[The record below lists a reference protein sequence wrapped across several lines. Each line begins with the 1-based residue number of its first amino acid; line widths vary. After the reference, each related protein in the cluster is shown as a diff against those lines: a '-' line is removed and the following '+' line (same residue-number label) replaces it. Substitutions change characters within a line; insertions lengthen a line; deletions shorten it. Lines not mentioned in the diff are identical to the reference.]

1 MLANNS
7 LADIEEGVKVT
18 RKKTRLG
25 WGEGL
30 AKYEKQ
36 LKDQNAQ
43 NLVGDGDNG
52 DTGSIIMTNNKAIV
66 CTATASSHGPS
77 PSPDVGGNSVPC
89 NSSSRMAQ
97 MVVSDLAASEG
108 CDLSP
113 AGGRN
118 SYLSNNSM
126 DMMEAMARPA
136 SSHEYDLP
144 SGAHVS
150 YGSNI
155 KSAKVQDIPHK
166 LISQPSSKIHKSTR
180 IAPIILSKLQK
191 PTEFLKKNIIF
202 EDPQDN
208 VLQGSTFKEWSLEEK
223 NVFSEKITTFGTDF
237 TKISSFLL
245 HKTPTDCIEYYYKHY
260 KSECFTKAN
269 QCLPTMK
276 QSQEK
281 CKNAIDAAPHMSG
294 IATTTKSYKRTKTV
308 ADDINKSAE
317 QICHGSMAY
326 LQSDGL
332 PDKGRH
338 VESSLE
344 ENENETG
351 NESVGEMN
359 APSLQGMNCPF
370 TNSGQAVSMTIPETK
385 VSESVSKMDSAT
397 CSIQSYSKVKEN
409 VSQPAMNADHGDVA
423 GESNRQCTSER
434 MSIPDI
440 CHQKIPNGTTEG
452 DQISSGEEA
461 PDLGSASEECSAA
474 AEHSR
479 NDTVTN
485 KNIND
490 DSNAPYDMENPWSG
504 NNPCSATNGSEFSGH
519 HEFELPPEDSE
530 ALKITSKENDDKAKE
545 DEKNPHHC
553 IASEE
558 GSRIGLD
565 CIVNSHKEKEV
576 IDISSP
582 EVSGLNA
589 PHILDSEEASTN
601 SHLSSSSGSIALQT
615 VYAKSSHVHVGIDLN
630 IPHDVALPDVA
641 SEVLENNGAEASTN
655 LNEPCQTKDAAVILM
670 DHESGIRARATT
682 DLGGDSQA
690 ENDLTHVQTI
700 NQLPTTIPET
710 SHQLANQPGCVMLFG
725 QVIYQAPSSRA
736 NLTSGQ
742 GNEIVVHTRDM
753 PSNTVVPVGARGG
766 QVHPS
771 VPSILRSAPVNL
783 SQQSILQN
791 TTRSYGSSNAGPGL
805 GGSAS
810 VNGGQQAVLPNETVL
825 CGSSNAVAAWL
836 PLRPGSSALINM
848 SQQRHR
854 VNMMTYNMLRAG
866 VPYNWRPGSSI
877 GSGLINFNDFNP
889 GQQQWPSSTLDM
901 DTNRNVGS
909 YLHLPGST
917 GNQAPTATMT
927 STTNIEGTSTSN
939 TR

>member
-1 MLANNS
+1 M
-7 LADIEEGVKVT
+7 
-18 RKKTRLG
+18 
-25 WGEGL
+25 
-30 AKYEKQ
+30 
-36 LKDQNAQ
+36 
-43 NLVGDGDNG
+43 
-52 DTGSIIMTNNKAIV
+52 
-66 CTATASSHGPS
+66 
-77 PSPDVGGNSVPC
+77 
-89 NSSSRMAQ
+89 
-97 MVVSDLAASEG
+97 
-108 CDLSP
+108 
-113 AGGRN
+113 
-118 SYLSNNSM
+118 
-126 DMMEAMARPA
+126 
-136 SSHEYDLP
+136 
-144 SGAHVS
+144 
-150 YGSNI
+150 
-155 KSAKVQDIPHK
+155 
-166 LISQPSSKIHKSTR
+166 ISQPSSKIHKSTR

-237 TKISSFLL
+237 TKILSFLL

-269 QCLPTMK
+269 ECLPTIK

-294 IATTTKSYKRTKTV
+294 IATTTTTQSYKRTKTV

-385 VSESVSKMDSAT
+385 VSELKNINEDSFFNEEIKKGEKEIWTNTDRCGLVEKHGMEQCINFLSNCKNDLSIGKNNNVNSIINRTSVTNDKSVSNMDSAI

-434 MSIPDI
+434 MSLPDI

-553 IASEE
+553 TASEE

-576 IDISSP
+576 IDISNP

-655 LNEPCQTKDAAVILM
+655 LNEPCETKDATVILM

-753 PSNTVVPVGARGG
+753 PSSNTVVPVGARGG

-810 VNGGQQAVLPNETVL
+810 VNRGQQAVLPNETVL
-825 CGSSNAVAAWL
+825 YGSSNAVATWL